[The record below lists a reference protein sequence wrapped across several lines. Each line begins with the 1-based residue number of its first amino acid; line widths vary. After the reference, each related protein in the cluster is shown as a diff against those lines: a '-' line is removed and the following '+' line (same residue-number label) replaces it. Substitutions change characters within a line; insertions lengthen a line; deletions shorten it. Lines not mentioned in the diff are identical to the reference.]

1 MVKRSVG
8 VFICVC
14 LVVLFA
20 SCTIRV
26 ENPEQPS
33 LFMTWLIDQAEQRL
47 TEAFPDETFW
57 GLWDAIGVTEG
68 FDEVTDRGKSV
79 AEIVKWEFRFASGEI
94 FGQKTGVIEWID
106 GQWQD
111 PQIVNDQVME
121 EVLLRDTDLAEVCYD
136 LDQAIMMLR
145 TSGYVGED
153 DWFANVVFWRPLEL
167 GPGEPYYVFRIS
179 PGVYIAIGS
188 ISGTVEEWYG

>member
-26 ENPEQPS
+26 ENLEESS
-33 LFMTWLIDQAEQRL
+33 LFMSWLIDQAEQRL

-57 GLWDAIGVTEG
+57 GLWDASGVAEG

-79 AEIVKWEFRFASGEI
+79 AEIVKWEFRFASGDI
-94 FGQKTGVIEWID
+94 LGQTTGVIEWVD
-106 GQWQD
+106 GEWQD

-121 EVLLRDTDLAEVCYD
+121 EYIILDTGLPNVRYD

-153 DWFANVVFWRPLEL
+153 DWFSYVVFWRPLEF
-167 GPGEPYYVFRIS
+167 GPGEPYYVFTIS

-188 ISGTVEEWYG
+188 ISGTVEEW

>member
-26 ENPEQPS
+26 ENLEESS
-33 LFMTWLIDQAEQRL
+33 LFMSWLIDQAEQRL

-57 GLWDAIGVTEG
+57 GLLDASGVAEG

-79 AEIVKWEFRFASGEI
+79 AEIVKWEFRFASGDI
-94 FGQKTGVIEWID
+94 LGQTTGVIEWVD
-106 GQWQD
+106 GEWQE

-121 EVLLRDTDLAEVCYD
+121 EYIMLDTDLPDVRYD
-136 LDQAIMMLR
+136 LDQVIMMLR

-153 DWFANVVFWRPLEL
+153 DWFSYVVFWRPLEF
-167 GPGEPYYVFRIS
+167 GPGEPYYVFTIS

-188 ISGTVEEWYG
+188 ISGTVEEW